1 MSKRMKLRHKVL
13 KCAVENMKFA
23 KSFCHGAIGCA
34 LMGNTLGY
42 DYDRDK
48 QRRLELLAQAQFD
61 YAKRIYKKHS
71 YKIAYKHAMQ
81 IEKLC
86 EYIIY
91 EEDLKYLYE

>member
-48 QRRLELLAQAQFD
+48 QHINMQCKLKNFANILFMRR
-61 YAKRIYKKHS
+61 I
-71 YKIAYKHAMQ
+71 
-81 IEKLC
+81 
-86 EYIIY
+86 
-91 EEDLKYLYE
+91 

>member
-1 MSKRMKLRHKVL
+1 MTNRMKLRHKVL

-23 KSFCHGAIGCA
+23 KSFQLEAIGCLQLENEQVYEYA
-34 LMGNTLGY
+34 K
-42 DYDRDK
+42 DK
-48 QRRLELLAQAQFD
+48 QRRLWLLAQAQFD
-61 YAKRIYKKHS
+61 CAKRIYKKHS

-91 EEDLKYLYE
+91 EED